1 MTFLLESYNPL
12 LVALMAMSGTVLVWP
27 SIERFFS
34 GGREVGTLEAT
45 RLINNNALV
54 LDVRDAAEFAG
65 GHIPRARHI
74 PLTELEKRVSELVKF
89 KGKPVIVNGKNGL
102 GVGQAIRVLTKNQF
116 TDIYKLKGGIAAW
129 QEANLPVERK
139 DG

>member
-12 LVALMAMSGTVLVWP
+12 LVVLMLGSGAVLAWP
-27 SIERFFS
+27 SIEQFFS

-54 LDVRDAAEFAG
+54 LDVRDAVEFAS

-74 PLTELEKRVSELVKF
+74 PLTELDKRINELAKF
-89 KGKPVIVNGKNGL
+89 KEKPVIVSGKNGL
-102 GVGQAIRVLTKNQF
+102 GSGQAIRVLTKNQF
-116 TDIYKLKGGIAAW
+116 TNIYHLKGGIAAW
-129 QEANLPVERK
+129 QEANLPMERK